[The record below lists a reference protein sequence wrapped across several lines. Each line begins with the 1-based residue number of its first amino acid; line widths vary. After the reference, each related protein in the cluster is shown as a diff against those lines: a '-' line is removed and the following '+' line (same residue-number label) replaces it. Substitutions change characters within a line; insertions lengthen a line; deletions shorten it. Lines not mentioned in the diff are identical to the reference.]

1 MADEKTFR
9 IGFIVLGL
17 FLLSLGTFLMS
28 HDRPQVY
35 GTFYAMGSV
44 MVIGG
49 VIWSMCQCY
58 PKITFVPADS
68 DFQGILSPK
77 ALSLLE
83 TGLSEVKSPQPPYV
97 RLWEDAAY
105 DQSLPDFTHI
115 QMKVM
120 GYSEDP
126 RPLLAPEL
134 RTGASSVRE
143 GEPRTAQAWMEA
155 PVVVHRGSD
164 ENEGEKSHSQSSP
177 PAGPQGSAPLASFHD
192 DLDMGSSEGSSPHP
206 SPDRDEPRLQVSW
219 ASRGPLDRFS
229 DFALIDDTP
238 TSEDMVLEGQAREAA
253 LPSKQRWSLRMK
265 GKTVQ
270 ACAEE
275 PEQEE
280 EDLYYGL
287 PDSPEDPLPDKE
299 LGFEPDVQG

>member
-1 MADEKTFR
+1 MTDEKTFR

-35 GTFYAMGSV
+35 GTFYAMGSI

-68 DFQGILSPK
+68 DFQSILSPK
-77 ALSLLE
+77 ALSQLE
-83 TGLSEVKSPQPPYV
+83 NRLSEVKSPQAPYV
-97 RLWEDAAY
+97 RLWEEAAY

-115 QMKVM
+115 QMKVL

-134 RTGASSVRE
+134 KTGGSSS
-143 GEPRTAQAWMEA
+143 GEDESRPAQAWMEA
-155 PVVVHRGSD
+155 AVVVHRGLE
-164 ENEGEKSHSQSSP
+164 ENGGEKPHPQSSP
-177 PAGPQGSAPLASFHD
+177 PACSQGTAPLASFQD

-206 SPDRDEPRLQVSW
+206 SPPNRDEPQPQVPW
-219 ASRGPLDRFS
+219 ATRGPLDRFS

-238 TSEDMVLEGQAREAA
+238 TSEDMVLEGQMLEVA
-253 LPSKQRWSLRMK
+253 LPSKQRQTLKMK
-265 GKTVQ
+265 ETAQ
-270 ACAEE
+270 AGAEE

-287 PDSPEDPLPDKE
+287 PDSPGDPLPDKE
-299 LGFEPDVQG
+299 LDFEPDVQS